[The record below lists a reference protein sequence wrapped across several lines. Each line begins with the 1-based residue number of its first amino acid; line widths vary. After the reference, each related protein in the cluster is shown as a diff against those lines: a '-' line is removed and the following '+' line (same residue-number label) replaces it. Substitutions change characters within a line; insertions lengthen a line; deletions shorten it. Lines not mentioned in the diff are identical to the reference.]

1 MRKINVIAF
10 GGLGGAVFSAGLKT
24 ILMRLQRI
32 DGVDYCTYEDY
43 ASWRRWAQTLRGWR
57 DPTVL
62 IGHSFGVTAAL
73 AVTRSLR
80 DAGRGP
86 RLPLMVAFDPS
97 QWWWSNPALIASGGN
112 GVPATLECVINFYQ
126 ASGPIGR
133 QKLYRESG
141 SQAGIDNRLITGA
154 MHGAIEDRRDLQ
166 DATVNAVRLV
176 IDTLKQAA

>member
-1 MRKINVIAF
+1 MSKINVLAF

-32 DGVDYCTYEDY
+32 EGVDYCTYEDY

-62 IGHSFGVTAAL
+62 IGHSFGVTSAL
-73 AVTRSLR
+73 AVARSLR

-86 RLPLMVAFDPS
+86 HLPLLVSFDPS
-97 QWWWSNPALIASGGN
+97 QWWWCNPALMASGGN
-112 GVPATLECVINFYQ
+112 GVPDTIKGVVNFYQ

-141 SQAGIDNRLITGA
+141 SQAGIDNRLIAGT
-154 MHGAIEDRRDLQ
+154 MHGTIEDRRDLQ
-166 DATVNAVRLV
+166 DATVIAVRLV

>member
-1 MRKINVIAF
+1 MQKINVIAF

-32 DGVDYCTYEDY
+32 EGIDYCTYQDY

-57 DPTVL
+57 DPTVM

-73 AVTRSLR
+73 AVARSLR
-80 DAGRGP
+80 DAGGGP
-86 RLPLMVAFDPS
+86 RLPLLVAFDPS
-97 QWWWSNPALIASGGN
+97 QWWWCNPVLMASGGN
-112 GVPATLECVINFYQ
+112 GVPDTIESVVNFYQ

-133 QKLYRESG
+133 QKLYRQSG
-141 SQAGIDNRLITGA
+141 SQAGIDNRPIAGT
-154 MHGAIEDRRDLQ
+154 MHGRIEDRRDLQ

-176 IDTLKQAA
+176 VDSLRQAA